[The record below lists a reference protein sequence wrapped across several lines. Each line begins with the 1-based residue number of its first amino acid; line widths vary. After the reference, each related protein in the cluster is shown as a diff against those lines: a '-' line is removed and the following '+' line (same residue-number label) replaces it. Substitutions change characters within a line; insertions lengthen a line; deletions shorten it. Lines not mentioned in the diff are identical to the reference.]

1 MSSFKDTM
9 ERLQKGASTP
19 QAARPAVADSKAAPA
34 TGDRVSAGVVRRRPP
49 EPAVAA
55 PPPPPQPAA
64 RTVIRRPGA
73 AVTPVAEVRPA
84 VVARPV
90 TPVVAPPAA
99 PPEPVVVQTE
109 PVIEP
114 AAVEP
119 AAVEPAVVEA
129 PAPAPVEAATA
140 AQPEPVVEAQPTPP
154 APVVEPAAPE
164 AVAAVVQPEVETVAA
179 PVVAVVEAPV
189 VVEPAPAP
197 DVEAPPV
204 PVRQEQPTLDRA
216 VIIERPGG
224 AHRPPAVVARPPMAR
239 LPDTPMLPG
248 LGRGVIALPPGFD
261 PTDPTGRRGRP
272 GLLPGATRWTPP
284 GSVRP
289 AGPGRTD
296 VPAPPAPGVGDAK
309 DRKKGRRPDRTEH
322 TMSEFGKVR
331 KPKGKGKGMS
341 MAPAV
346 KIKRRISIDGD
357 ITVAN
362 LAHEMG
368 VKGAELIKLLMQM
381 GTPATLNQMIDF
393 GTAEVLA
400 AELGHEVYSV
410 AFDEA
415 EHLIKSEAEDTS
427 KLVVRA
433 PVVTVMGHVDHGK
446 TTLLDGIRKAKV
458 AAGEA
463 GGITQHIGAYQVKS
477 GDRLITFLDTPGH
490 AAFSAMRARGAKATD
505 VVILVVAADDG
516 VMPQTIEA
524 INHAKAA
531 KVPIVVAVNKID
543 KPGVNPERIKQT
555 LMAHGIVAEDF
566 GGDTIFCP
574 VSALKGTGIADL
586 LENVLVT
593 AEVLDLRANP
603 ERHGEGVVLE
613 ARLEVGRGAVVTLLV
628 QNGTLRQGDILV
640 IGNTWGRVRSMS
652 DDTGRKI
659 KEAGPSQPVEI
670 FGLQDVPAA
679 GADFVVVETEKDART
694 LAEHRADQARIGA
707 MAQAQRQ
714 KMTVDDL
721 YKQSGVALPIH
732 HVVIKTDVGGTLEA
746 LKGALEGI
754 SIAGTQLKILHTA
767 IGPVTESDI
776 TLAAGNG
783 AVVIAFNVK
792 ADAKAR
798 AAADQYG
805 VEIKRY
811 DVIYHVIDEVKSR
824 MLGLLPTVYEE
835 RKTGEAEVRQIFK
848 VSKVGTIAGSM
859 VLDGE
864 IVRGAIAKVTRDG
877 KVVHEGKIQA
887 LKRFKDDV
895 KKVDK
900 GFECGIFVEDFET
913 IAAGDIV
920 TCFVRVEVPRTE

>member
-1 MSSFKDTM
+1 
-9 ERLQKGASTP
+9 
-19 QAARPAVADSKAAPA
+19 
-34 TGDRVSAGVVRRRPP
+34 
-49 EPAVAA
+49 
-55 PPPPPQPAA
+55 
-64 RTVIRRPGA
+64 
-73 AVTPVAEVRPA
+73 
-84 VVARPV
+84 
-90 TPVVAPPAA
+90 
-99 PPEPVVVQTE
+99 
-109 PVIEP
+109 
-114 AAVEP
+114 
-119 AAVEPAVVEA
+119 
-129 PAPAPVEAATA
+129 
-140 AQPEPVVEAQPTPP
+140 
-154 APVVEPAAPE
+154 
-164 AVAAVVQPEVETVAA
+164 
-179 PVVAVVEAPV
+179 
-189 VVEPAPAP
+189 
-197 DVEAPPV
+197 
-204 PVRQEQPTLDRA
+204 
-216 VIIERPGG
+216 
-224 AHRPPAVVARPPMAR
+224 
-239 LPDTPMLPG
+239 
-248 LGRGVIALPPGFD
+248 
-261 PTDPTGRRGRP
+261 
-272 GLLPGATRWTPP
+272 
-284 GSVRP
+284 
-289 AGPGRTD
+289 
-296 VPAPPAPGVGDAK
+296 
-309 DRKKGRRPDRTEH
+309 
-322 TMSEFGKVR
+322 
-331 KPKGKGKGMS
+331 
-341 MAPAV
+341 
-346 KIKRRISIDGD
+346 
-357 ITVAN
+357 
-362 LAHEMG
+362 
-368 VKGAELIKLLMQM
+368 
-381 GTPATLNQMIDF
+381 
-393 GTAEVLA
+393 
-400 AELGHEVYSV
+400 
-410 AFDEA
+410 
-415 EHLIKSEAEDTS
+415 
-427 KLVVRA
+427 
-433 PVVTVMGHVDHGK
+433 
-446 TTLLDGIRKAKV
+446 
-458 AAGEA
+458 
-463 GGITQHIGAYQVKS
+463 
-477 GDRLITFLDTPGH
+477 
-490 AAFSAMRARGAKATD
+490 
-505 VVILVVAADDG
+505 
-516 VMPQTIEA
+516 MPQTIEA

>member
-19 QAARPAVADSKAAPA
+19 QAARPAVADTKSAPA

-49 EPAVAA
+49 EPVVAA
-55 PPPPPQPAA
+55 PPPPPPPAA

-73 AVTPVAEVRPA
+73 AVPPVAEARPVVPPRPLTPVAASPVAPAEPVVAAAEPVVETPVVDTPVAEAA
-84 VVARPV
+84 VVVPV
-90 TPVVAPPAA
+90 
-99 PPEPVVVQTE
+99 
-109 PVIEP
+109 
-114 AAVEP
+114 
-119 AAVEPAVVEA
+119 
-129 PAPAPVEAATA
+129 APAPVEAAPAAPSEPVVA
-140 AQPEPVVEAQPTPP
+140 AQPTQVAPEVETSAPAAVVQ
-154 APVVEPAAPE
+154 PVVEPAA
-164 AVAAVVQPEVETVAA
+164 A
-179 PVVAVVEAPV
+179 PVVAAVEAPV
-189 VVEPAPAP
+189 VVAAVPEPVAEVPA
-197 DVEAPPV
+197 APP
-204 PVRQEQPTLDRA
+204 RQEQPTLDRA
-216 VIIERPGG
+216 VIIDRPGG
-224 AHRPPAVVARPPMAR
+224 AHRPAVAVARPPMAR

-272 GLLPGATRWTPP
+272 GLPPGATRWTPP
-284 GSVRP
+284 GTARP

-400 AELGHEVYSV
+400 SELGHEVYSV

-555 LMAHGIVAEDF
+555 LMAHGIVAEEF

-670 FGLQDVPAA
+670 FGLQDVPSA

-694 LAEHRADQARIGA
+694 LAEHRADQARLGA
-707 MAQAQRQ
+707 LAQAQRQ

>member
-49 EPAVAA
+49 EPVVAA

-73 AVTPVAEVRPA
+73 AVTPVAEVRP
-84 VVARPV
+84 VVAARPV

-109 PVIEP
+109 PVVETV
-114 AAVEP
+114 AVEP

-129 PAPAPVEAATA
+129 PGPAPVEAATA
-140 AQPEPVVEAQPTPP
+140 VEPEPVVEAQPTPP
-154 APVVEPAAPE
+154 APVVEAAAPE

-179 PVVAVVEAPV
+179 PVVAVVEASV
-189 VVEPAPAP
+189 AVEPTPAP
-197 DVEAPPV
+197 VVEAPPA

>member
-197 DVEAPPV
+197 VVEAPPV

-322 TMSEFGKVR
+322 TMSEFGTVR

>member
-49 EPAVAA
+49 EPVVAA

-73 AVTPVAEVRPA
+73 AVTPVAEVRPPVA
-84 VVARPV
+84 ARPV
-90 TPVVAPPAA
+90 TPIATPPAA
-99 PPEPVVVQTE
+99 PPEPVVVQAE

-129 PAPAPVEAATA
+129 PPPAPVEAATA
-140 AQPEPVVEAQPTPP
+140 APPEPAVEAQPAPP
-154 APVVEPAAPE
+154 APVVEAAAPE
-164 AVAAVVQPEVETVAA
+164 APAAVVQPEVETVAA

-189 VVEPAPAP
+189 AAEPAPAP
-197 DVEAPPV
+197 VVEAPPA

-216 VIIERPGG
+216 VIIDRPGG

-272 GLLPGATRWTPP
+272 GLPPGATRWTPP
-284 GSVRP
+284 GTVRP

-322 TMSEFGKVR
+322 TKSEFGKVR

-707 MAQAQRQ
+707 MAQ
-714 KMTVDDL
+714 V
-721 YKQSGVALPIH
+721 
-732 HVVIKTDVGGTLEA
+732 
-746 LKGALEGI
+746 EGE
-754 SIAGTQLKILHTA
+754 Q
-767 IGPVTESDI
+767 
-776 TLAAGNG
+776 
-783 AVVIAFNVK
+783 
-792 ADAKAR
+792 
-798 AAADQYG
+798 
-805 VEIKRY
+805 
-811 DVIYHVIDEVKSR
+811 
-824 MLGLLPTVYEE
+824 LGLRL
-835 RKTGEAEVRQIFK
+835 QW
-848 VSKVGTIAGSM
+848 
-859 VLDGE
+859 
-864 IVRGAIAKVTRDG
+864 
-877 KVVHEGKIQA
+877 
-887 LKRFKDDV
+887 
-895 KKVDK
+895 
-900 GFECGIFVEDFET
+900 
-913 IAAGDIV
+913 
-920 TCFVRVEVPRTE
+920 

>member
-49 EPAVAA
+49 EPVVAA

-73 AVTPVAEVRPA
+73 AVTPVAEVRPP
-84 VVARPV
+84 VATRPV
-90 TPVVAPPAA
+90 TPIATPPAA
-99 PPEPVVVQTE
+99 PPEPVVVQAE

-129 PAPAPVEAATA
+129 PPPAPVEAATA
-140 AQPEPVVEAQPTPP
+140 APPEPAVEAQPAPP
-154 APVVEPAAPE
+154 APVVEAAAPE
-164 AVAAVVQPEVETVAA
+164 APAAVVQPEVETVAA

-189 VVEPAPAP
+189 AAEPAPAP
-197 DVEAPPV
+197 VVEAPPA

-216 VIIERPGG
+216 VIIDRPGG

-272 GLLPGATRWTPP
+272 GLPPGATRWTPP
-284 GSVRP
+284 GTVRP

>member
-1 MSSFKDTM
+1 
-9 ERLQKGASTP
+9 
-19 QAARPAVADSKAAPA
+19 
-34 TGDRVSAGVVRRRPP
+34 
-49 EPAVAA
+49 
-55 PPPPPQPAA
+55 
-64 RTVIRRPGA
+64 
-73 AVTPVAEVRPA
+73 
-84 VVARPV
+84 
-90 TPVVAPPAA
+90 
-99 PPEPVVVQTE
+99 
-109 PVIEP
+109 
-114 AAVEP
+114 
-119 AAVEPAVVEA
+119 
-129 PAPAPVEAATA
+129 
-140 AQPEPVVEAQPTPP
+140 
-154 APVVEPAAPE
+154 
-164 AVAAVVQPEVETVAA
+164 
-179 PVVAVVEAPV
+179 
-189 VVEPAPAP
+189 
-197 DVEAPPV
+197 
-204 PVRQEQPTLDRA
+204 
-216 VIIERPGG
+216 
-224 AHRPPAVVARPPMAR
+224 
-239 LPDTPMLPG
+239 
-248 LGRGVIALPPGFD
+248 
-261 PTDPTGRRGRP
+261 
-272 GLLPGATRWTPP
+272 
-284 GSVRP
+284 
-289 AGPGRTD
+289 
-296 VPAPPAPGVGDAK
+296 
-309 DRKKGRRPDRTEH
+309 
-322 TMSEFGKVR
+322 
-331 KPKGKGKGMS
+331 
-341 MAPAV
+341 
-346 KIKRRISIDGD
+346 
-357 ITVAN
+357 
-362 LAHEMG
+362 
-368 VKGAELIKLLMQM
+368 
-381 GTPATLNQMIDF
+381 
-393 GTAEVLA
+393 
-400 AELGHEVYSV
+400 
-410 AFDEA
+410 
-415 EHLIKSEAEDTS
+415 
-427 KLVVRA
+427 
-433 PVVTVMGHVDHGK
+433 
-446 TTLLDGIRKAKV
+446 
-458 AAGEA
+458 
-463 GGITQHIGAYQVKS
+463 
-477 GDRLITFLDTPGH
+477 
-490 AAFSAMRARGAKATD
+490 
-505 VVILVVAADDG
+505 
-516 VMPQTIEA
+516 
-524 INHAKAA
+524 
-531 KVPIVVAVNKID
+531 
-543 KPGVNPERIKQT
+543 
-555 LMAHGIVAEDF
+555 
-566 GGDTIFCP
+566 
-574 VSALKGTGIADL
+574 
-586 LENVLVT
+586 
-593 AEVLDLRANP
+593 
-603 ERHGEGVVLE
+603 
-613 ARLEVGRGAVVTLLV
+613 
-628 QNGTLRQGDILV
+628 
-640 IGNTWGRVRSMS
+640 MS